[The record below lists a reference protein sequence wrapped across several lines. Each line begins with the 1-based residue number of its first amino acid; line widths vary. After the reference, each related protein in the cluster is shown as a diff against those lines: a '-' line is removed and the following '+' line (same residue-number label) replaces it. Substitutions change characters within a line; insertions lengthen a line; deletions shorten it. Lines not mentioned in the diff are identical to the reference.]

1 MDATALQ
8 YIKIE
13 LFVSFTQE
21 PFAVKQLGA
30 PPIDSSLFMTQI
42 ETSQLW
48 RA

>member
-1 MDATALQ
+1 MDAAASQ

-13 LFVSFTQE
+13 SFISLTQG

-42 ETSQLW
+42 ETSPLW